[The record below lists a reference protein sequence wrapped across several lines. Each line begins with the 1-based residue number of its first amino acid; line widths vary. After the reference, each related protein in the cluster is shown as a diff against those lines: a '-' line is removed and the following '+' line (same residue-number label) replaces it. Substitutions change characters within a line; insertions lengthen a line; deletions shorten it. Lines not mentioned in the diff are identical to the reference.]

1 MWSLMMC
8 LLGLVVCALPACAA
22 SVHFVPYHGEFAYGL
37 EVAPPWEDGGT
48 LVINFPEHLERFPD
62 TQGILRYSD
71 EHPNGHWV
79 VAADGRS
86 ATLDVDSPTMAG
98 VHVLGVAKVVSPGRI
113 EMSVRIDNHSDRDMA
128 GIIPLYCVHYR
139 GLTGFPQWQE
149 NFRHTFVV
157 MEGKVTALADIPT
170 ERADAEVK
178 AAYVRGCTQR
188 DTEKFPREHG
198 GMIEREIDRAL
209 TAVTSLDGKRKVLL
223 AWTPGKTLLANAAI
237 PCIHADPYYGPI
249 PTGKSSEVKG
259 LLVFTDGPLEQA
271 VQKLV
276 AEGAGLPKDLGGV
289 SGPSR

>member
-1 MWSLMMC
+1 MWSA
-8 LLGLVVCALPACAA
+8 LLLLIALALAVSPARAA
-22 SVHFVPYHGEFAYGL
+22 SARFVPYHGEFAYGL
-37 EVAPPWEDGGT
+37 EVAPPWENGGT

-79 VAADGRS
+79 VAADGTS
-86 ATLDVDSPTMAG
+86 AVLDVDSPTMAG
-98 VHVLGVAKVVSPGRI
+98 VHVLGKAAVVAPGRI
-113 EMSVRIDNHSDRDMA
+113 EMSVRITNHSDRDMA

-157 MEGKVTALADIPT
+157 MGGKVTALADIPT

-198 GMIEREIDRAL
+198 GMIEQSIDCAL
-209 TAVTSLDGKRKVLL
+209 TAVTSLDDTRKVLL
-223 AWTPGKTLLANAAI
+223 SWTPGKTMLSNAAI
-237 PCIHADPYYGPI
+237 PCMHADPYYGPI
-249 PTGKSSEVKG
+249 AIGKSVEVKG
-259 LLVFTDGPLEQA
+259 VLVFTDEPLEQA
-271 VQKLV
+271 VQRLV
-276 AEGAGLPKDLGGV
+276 AEGAGSP
-289 SGPSR
+289 P